1 MSFTRRRFGC
11 ALCGLAWLT
20 LAGET
25 AGQRLSPGEP
35 GRYLVPGYQP
45 PSETDEKGLWS
56 LMDRYERDMK
66 SSRFVVR
73 DADVNAYMR
82 EILCRLADRYCKD
95 VRIYIVRTPLFN
107 ASMAPNGMMEVW
119 TGLLLRCRDEAQ
131 LATIIGHEVGH
142 YLRRHSLERYRD
154 ARSKADFG
162 TFLGMGLAIAGVGW
176 AGSLAQLALVA
187 TTYSFSRDQE
197 READEIG
204 LNLMADAGYSPA
216 ATAEVWDQLLAE
228 YKGSTAERNQS
239 FLFAT
244 HPLPE
249 ERLDTLRK
257 AAMARGESGD
267 RGREQYH
274 ARLAALRPRLVAD
287 ELALRQYGRSEIV
300 FEQLLVDAPD
310 DGGLWFAKG
319 EVYRLRGG
327 AGDSERALSAY
338 ERALAARGAPPE
350 TWRSIG
356 LVELSSGAR
365 DRAEKAFGAYLE
377 AKPDATDR
385 EVLKTLLAQ

>member
-11 ALCGLAWLT
+11 ALCAMTWLA
-20 LAGET
+20 LAGE
-25 AGQRLSPGEP
+25 AAAQGRLPGDAS
-35 GRYLVPGYQP
+35 RYVVPGYQP
-45 PSETDEKGLWS
+45 AAETDEKGLWAI
-56 LMDRYERDMK
+56 MDRHERDMK
-66 SSRFVVR
+66 TSRFVIR
-73 DADVNAYMR
+73 DAEANAYMR

-95 VRIYIVRTPLFN
+95 VRIYVVRTPLFN
-107 ASMAPNGMMEVW
+107 ASMAPNGMMEIW

-142 YLRRHSLERYRD
+142 YLRQHTLERYRD

-162 TFLGMGLAIAGVGW
+162 TFLGIGLAIAGVGW
-176 AGSLAQLALVA
+176 AGSLAQLALIA
-187 TTYSFSRDQE
+187 STFSFSRDQE

-228 YKGSTAERNQS
+228 YKGSTAQREQS
-239 FLFAT
+239 LLFAT

-257 AAMARGESGD
+257 AAAARGEAGE
-267 RGREQYH
+267 RGRDRYR
-274 ARLAALRPRLVAD
+274 ARLAGLRPQLIAD
-287 ELALRQYGRSEIV
+287 ELALRQYGRTEIV

-319 EVYRLRGG
+319 EVYRLRG
-327 AGDSERALSAY
+327 ASGDGEKALAAY
-338 ERALAARGAPPE
+338 ERALAAKGAPAE
-350 TWRSIG
+350 TWRSVG
-356 LVELSSGAR
+356 LVELKAGAR

-377 AKPDATDR
+377 ARPDATDR
-385 EVLKTLLAQ
+385 ELLKALVSQ

>member
-1 MSFTRRRFGC
+1 MNFTRRRFGC
-11 ALCGLAWLT
+11 ALCATAWLA
-20 LAGET
+20 LAGQ
-25 AGQRLSPGEP
+25 AAAQRIAPGE
-35 GRYLVPGYQP
+35 GSRYLVPGYQP
-45 PSETDEKGLWS
+45 PSESDEKGLWA
-56 LMDRYERDMK
+56 LMNRYERDMK
-66 SSRFVVR
+66 TSRFVVR
-73 DADVNAYMR
+73 DAEVNAYLR
-82 EILCRLADRYCKD
+82 EILCRLADRYCAD
-95 VRIYIVRTPLFN
+95 VRIYVVRTPLFN

-142 YLRRHSLERYRD
+142 YLRQHTLERYRD

-187 TTYSFSRDQE
+187 SMFSFSRDQE

-216 ATAEVWDQLLAE
+216 ATAEVWGQLLAE
-228 YKGSTAERNQS
+228 YKGSTAQRDQS
-239 FLFAT
+239 LLFAT

-257 AAMARGESGD
+257 AAAARGEAGERWRD
-267 RGREQYH
+267 RYR
-274 ARLAALRPRLVAD
+274 ARLAVLRPQLVAD
-287 ELALRQYGRSEIV
+287 ELSLRQYGRSEIV

-319 EVYRLRGG
+319 EVFRLRNDSGD
-327 AGDSERALSAY
+327 AGKALAAY
-338 ERALAARGAPPE
+338 ERALAAKGAPAE

-356 LVELSSGAR
+356 LVELKSGAK
-365 DRAEKAFGAYLE
+365 DRAEIAFEEYLK
-377 AKPDATDR
+377 AKPGATDR
-385 EVLKTLLAQ
+385 DVLKTLIAQ